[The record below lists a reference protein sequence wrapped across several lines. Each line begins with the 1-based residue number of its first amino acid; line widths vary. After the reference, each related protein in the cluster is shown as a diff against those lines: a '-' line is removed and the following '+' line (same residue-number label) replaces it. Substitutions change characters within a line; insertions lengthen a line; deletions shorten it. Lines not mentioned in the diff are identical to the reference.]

1 MTDLKASSL
10 RALKLMDLTTLNDDD
25 TDEKVIALC
34 HQAKTP
40 VGNTAAIC
48 IYPRFIPI
56 ARKTLKEQGTP
67 EIRIATVT
75 NFPHGNDDIEIAL
88 AETRAAIAY
97 GADEVD
103 VVFPYRALDEG
114 VICDMFEGH
123 APYKPRYV
131 LPDYARFLANGSEWL
146 ELEGA
151 KDLDDAL
158 SLLTIL
164 YHHVPSVTSM
174 PVYLGQLDAL
184 LQPYVR
190 ILTQDEID
198 IRIKR
203 FWRYLDR
210 TLPDAFMHANI
221 GPSDS
226 PITRAILRAD
236 AELKQV
242 SPNLTFIY
250 DPEITPDDLLLEVA
264 KNICECSKPH
274 IANGPV
280 HDKIFTKGGYGIVS
294 CYNSLPLAG
303 GGSTLVR
310 LNLKAIAER
319 SESLDDFFTRT
330 LPHYC
335 QQQIAIIDAR
345 CEFLYQQSHFF
356 ENSFLV
362 KEGLI
367 NPERFVPMFGMYGL
381 AEAVNLLCEKEGI
394 AARYGKE
401 AAANEVGYRIS
412 AQLAEFVANTPV
424 KYGWQKR
431 AMLHAQSGI
440 SSDIGTT
447 PGARLPYGDE
457 PDPITH
463 LQTVAPHH
471 AYYYS
476 GISDILTLDET
487 IKRNPQ
493 ALVQLCLGAFK
504 AGMREFTANVSGN
517 DLVRVT
523 GYMVRLSDLEKY
535 RAEGSRTNT
544 TWLGEEAARNTRI
557 LERQPR
563 VISHEQQM
571 RFSQ

>member
-1 MTDLKASSL
+1 MPLSQPDALQQHCQQIVTSPALTPAQKRHFLAL
-10 RALKLMDLTTLNDDD
+10 EAENALPYPALPQAARA
-25 TDEKVIALC
+25 
-34 HQAKTP
+34 
-40 VGNTAAIC
+40 
-48 IYPRFIPI
+48 
-56 ARKTLKEQGTP
+56 
-67 EIRIATVT
+67 
-75 NFPHGNDDIEIAL
+75 
-88 AETRAAIAY
+88 
-97 GADEVD
+97 
-103 VVFPYRALDEG
+103 ALDEG

-131 LPDYARFLANGSEWL
+131 LPDYARFLAKGSEWL

-164 YHHVPSVTSM
+164 YHHVPSVTSL
-174 PVYLGQLDAL
+174 PVFLGHLDTL
-184 LQPYVR
+184 LQPYVK
-190 ILTQDEID
+190 ILTQEAID

-210 TLPDAFMHANI
+210 TLPDAFVHANI
-221 GPSDS
+221 GPADG
-226 PITRAILRAD
+226 PVTRAILRAD

-250 DPEITPDDLLLEVA
+250 DPEITPDELLLEVA
-264 KNICECSKPH
+264 KNICACSKPH
-274 IANGPV
+274 ISNGPIN
-280 HDKIFTKGGYGIVS
+280 DKIFTKGGYGVVS
-294 CYNSLPLAG
+294 CYNSLPLGG

-319 SESLDDFFTRT
+319 SASPEDFFDRQ

-335 QQQIAIIDAR
+335 RQQIAIIDAR
-345 CEFLYQQSHFF
+345 CDFLYQQSGFF
-356 ENSFLV
+356 EHSFLV

-367 NPERFVPMFGMYGL
+367 SADRFVPMFGMYGL
-381 AEAVNLLCEKEGI
+381 AEAVNLLCEKAGLKG
-394 AARYGKE
+394 RYGQDPQ
-401 AAANEVGYRIS
+401 ANALGYRIS
-412 AQLAEFVANTPV
+412 GQLAAFVEQHPV
-424 KYGWQKR
+424 KHGWKQR
-431 AMLHAQSGI
+431 ALLHAQSGI
-440 SSDIGTT
+440 SSDSGTT

-463 LQTVAPHH
+463 LLAVAPHH
-471 AYYYS
+471 AYYHA

-493 ALVQLCLGAFK
+493 AVVQLCLGAFK
-504 AGMREFTANVSGN
+504 AGMREFTANVAGN

-535 RAEGSRTNT
+535 RAEGSRLNT

-563 VISHEQQM
+563 VVSHEQQM

>member
-1 MTDLKASSL
+1 MSDSFEQRCQNIVTSKTLSPEQKRHFLALEAENALPYPDLPAD
-10 RALKLMDLTTLNDDD
+10 AQAALNDG
-25 TDEKVIALC
+25 L
-34 HQAKTP
+34 
-40 VGNTAAIC
+40 
-48 IYPRFIPI
+48 
-56 ARKTLKEQGTP
+56 
-67 EIRIATVT
+67 
-75 NFPHGNDDIEIAL
+75 
-88 AETRAAIAY
+88 
-97 GADEVD
+97 
-103 VVFPYRALDEG
+103 
-114 VICDMFEGH
+114 ICDMFEGH
-123 APYKPRYV
+123 APFKPRYV
-131 LPDYARFLANGSEWL
+131 LPDYARFLANGSQWL

-174 PVYLGQLDAL
+174 PVYLGHLDTIL
-184 LQPYVR
+184 SPYVK
-190 ILTQDEID
+190 ILTQEEID

-210 TLPDAFMHANI
+210 TLPDAFTHVNI
-221 GPSDS
+221 GPEDT
-226 PITRAILRAD
+226 PVTRAILRAD

-242 SPNLTFIY
+242 APNLTFIY
-250 DPEITPDDLLLEVA
+250 DPEITPDDLLLEVS

-280 HDKIFTKGGYGIVS
+280 NDKIFTKGQYGVVS

-310 LNLKAIAER
+310 LNLKEIALR
-319 SESLDDFFTRT
+319 SASTEDFLSRV

-335 QQQIAIIDAR
+335 QQQISIIDAR
-345 CEFLYQQSHFF
+345 CAFLYQQSHFF

-362 KEGLI
+362 AEGLI
-367 NPERFVPMFGMYGL
+367 DPQRFTPMFGMYGL
-381 AEAVNLLCEKEGI
+381 AEAVNVLCEKAGSP
-394 AARYGKE
+394 ARYGQHDE
-401 AAANEVGYRIS
+401 ANELGWRIS
-412 AQLAEFVANTPV
+412 AQLAAFVENTPV
-424 KYGWQKR
+424 KYGWKQR
-431 AMLHAQSGI
+431 ALLHAQSGI
-440 SSDIGTT
+440 SSDSGTT
-447 PGARLPYGDE
+447 PGARIPYGSE
-457 PDPITH
+457 PDPVSH
-463 LQTVAPHH
+463 LLTVAPHH
-471 AYYYS
+471 AFYPA

-493 ALVQLCLGAFK
+493 AVMQLCLGAFN
-504 AGMREFTANVSGN
+504 AGMREFSANVSGN

-523 GYMVRLSDLEKY
+523 GYMVRLSELEKF

>member
-1 MTDLKASSL
+1 MPTSHEN
-10 RALKLMDLTTLNDDD
+10 ALQQRCQQIVTSPVLSPEQKRHFL
-25 TDEKVIALC
+25 ALE
-34 HQAKTP
+34 AENNLP
-40 VGNTAAIC
+40 
-48 IYPRFIPI
+48 YPQLPAE
-56 ARKTLKEQGTP
+56 AR
-67 EIRIATVT
+67 
-75 NFPHGNDDIEIAL
+75 
-88 AETRAAIAY
+88 
-97 GADEVD
+97 
-103 VVFPYRALDEG
+103 RALDEG

-198 IRIKR
+198 VRIKR

-250 DPEITPDDLLLEVA
+250 DPEITLMTCCWKWRRTSVNVA
-264 KNICECSKPH
+264 NRTSPTVRCMIKFSQR
-274 IANGPV
+274 
-280 HDKIFTKGGYGIVS
+280 GYGIVS

-412 AQLAEFVANTPV
+412 AQLAEFVANTP
-424 KYGWQKR
+424 
-431 AMLHAQSGI
+431 
-440 SSDIGTT
+440 
-447 PGARLPYGDE
+447 
-457 PDPITH
+457 
-463 LQTVAPHH
+463 
-471 AYYYS
+471 
-476 GISDILTLDET
+476 
-487 IKRNPQ
+487 
-493 ALVQLCLGAFK
+493 
-504 AGMREFTANVSGN
+504 
-517 DLVRVT
+517 
-523 GYMVRLSDLEKY
+523 
-535 RAEGSRTNT
+535 
-544 TWLGEEAARNTRI
+544 
-557 LERQPR
+557 
-563 VISHEQQM
+563 
-571 RFSQ
+571 

>member
-1 MTDLKASSL
+1 MSDS
-10 RALKLMDLTTLNDDD
+10 
-25 TDEKVIALC
+25 
-34 HQAKTP
+34 
-40 VGNTAAIC
+40 
-48 IYPRFIPI
+48 F
-56 ARKTLKEQGTP
+56 EQRCQN
-67 EIRIATVT
+67 IVT
-75 NFPHGNDDIEIAL
+75 NHTLSPEQKRHFLAL
-88 AETRAAIAY
+88 EAENAL
-97 GADEVD
+97 
-103 VVFPYRALDEG
+103 PYPALSREAQRALDDG

-131 LPDYARFLANGSEWL
+131 LPDYAKFLANGSQWL

-164 YHHVPSVTSM
+164 FHHVPSVTSM
-174 PVYLGQLDAL
+174 PVYLGHLDTIL
-184 LQPYVR
+184 TPYVK

-210 TLPDAFMHANI
+210 TLPDAFTHVNI
-221 GPSDS
+221 GPEDT
-226 PITRAILRAD
+226 PVTRAILRAD

-242 SPNLTFIY
+242 APNLTFIY
-250 DPEITPDDLLLEVA
+250 DPEITPDSLLLEVS

-280 HDKIFTKGGYGIVS
+280 HDKIFTKGHYGIVS

-310 LNLKAIAER
+310 LNLKEVAKR
-319 SESLDDFFTRT
+319 SESLEDFFSHQ
-330 LPHYC
+330 LPYFC
-335 QQQIAIIDAR
+335 RQQINIIDAR
-345 CEFLYQQSHFF
+345 CSFLYEQSHFF

-362 KEGLI
+362 TEGLI
-367 NPERFVPMFGMYGL
+367 DPQRFTPMFGIYGL
-381 AEAVNLLCEKEGI
+381 AEAVNLLCEKTNSS
-394 AARYGKE
+394 ARYGEHEE
-401 AAANEVGYRIS
+401 ANAMGWRIS
-412 AQLAEFVANTPV
+412 AWLAEFVESTPV
-424 KYGWQKR
+424 KYGWNQR
-431 AMLHAQSGI
+431 ALLHAQSGI
-440 SSDIGTT
+440 SSDSGTT
-447 PGARLPYGDE
+447 PGARLPYGNE
-457 PDPITH
+457 PDPVSH
-463 LQTVAPHH
+463 LLAVAPHH
-471 AYYYS
+471 AYYTS

-493 ALVQLCLGAFK
+493 AVMQLCLGAF
-504 AGMREFTANVSGN
+504 ASGMREFSANVSGN

-523 GYMVRLSDLEKY
+523 GYMVRLSDLQKFRE
-535 RAEGSRTNT
+535 EGSRTNT

-563 VISHEQQM
+563 VVSHEQQM

>member
-1 MTDLKASSL
+1 MTS
-10 RALKLMDLTTLNDDD
+10 
-25 TDEKVIALC
+25 
-34 HQAKTP
+34 
-40 VGNTAAIC
+40 
-48 IYPRFIPI
+48 
-56 ARKTLKEQGTP
+56 KTLSPEQKRHFLALEAENALPYPNLPP
-67 EIRIATVT
+67 EA
-75 NFPHGNDDIEIAL
+75 
-88 AETRAAIAY
+88 RAA
-97 GADEVD
+97 
-103 VVFPYRALDEG
+103 LDDG

-123 APYKPRYV
+123 APFKPRYV
-131 LPDYARFLANGSEWL
+131 LPDYARFLANGSQWL

-151 KDLDDAL
+151 QDLDDAL

-164 YHHVPSVTSM
+164 FHHVPSVTSM
-174 PVYLGQLDAL
+174 PVYLGHLDEIL
-184 LQPYVR
+184 SPYVK
-190 ILTQDEID
+190 IITQDKID

-210 TLPDAFMHANI
+210 TLPDAFTHVNI
-221 GPSDS
+221 GPKDT
-226 PITRAILRAD
+226 PVTRAILRTD

-250 DPEITPDDLLLEVA
+250 DPQITPESLLLEVS

-280 HDKIFTKGGYGIVS
+280 NDKIFTKGQYGVVS

-310 LNLKAIAER
+310 LNLKEVAQR
-319 SESLDDFFTRT
+319 SSSMDEFFSHL

-335 QQQIAIIDAR
+335 RQQISIIDAR
-345 CEFLYQQSHFF
+345 CRFLYEQSHFF

-362 KEGLI
+362 AEGLI
-367 NPERFVPMFGMYGL
+367 DPQRFAPMFGIYGL
-381 AEAVNLLCEKEGI
+381 AEAVNLLCEKANS
-394 AARYGKE
+394 AARYGVDEE
-401 AAANEVGYRIS
+401 ANAIGWRIS
-412 AQLAEFVANTPV
+412 AWLAEFVQDTPV
-424 KYGWQKR
+424 KYGWNNR

-440 SSDIGTT
+440 SSDSGTT
-447 PGARLPYGDE
+447 PGARIPYGNE
-457 PDPITH
+457 PDPVSH
-463 LQTVAPHH
+463 LLAVAPHH
-471 AYYYS
+471 AYYTS

-487 IKRNPQ
+487 VKRNPQ
-493 ALVQLCLGAFK
+493 AVMQLCLGAF
-504 AGMREFTANVSGN
+504 ASGMREFSANVSGN

-535 RAEGSRTNT
+535 REEGSRTNT

-563 VISHEQQM
+563 VVSHEQQM

>member
-1 MTDLKASSL
+1 MTEQSVIQRCQQIVENPTLSPEQKRHFLALEAENMLPYPTLSNEESL
-10 RALKLMDLTTLNDDD
+10 ALN
-25 TDEKVIALC
+25 E
-34 HQAKTP
+34 
-40 VGNTAAIC
+40 
-48 IYPRFIPI
+48 R
-56 ARKTLKEQGTP
+56 
-67 EIRIATVT
+67 
-75 NFPHGNDDIEIAL
+75 
-88 AETRAAIAY
+88 
-97 GADEVD
+97 
-103 VVFPYRALDEG
+103 
-114 VICDMFEGH
+114 VICDMYEGH

-131 LPDYARFLANGSEWL
+131 LPDYAKFLAQGSRYL
-146 ELEGA
+146 ELEPA
-151 KDLDDAL
+151 QDFDDAL
-158 SLLTIL
+158 NMLTIL

-174 PVYLGQLDAL
+174 PVYLGRIDKIL
-184 LQPYVR
+184 LPYVGN
-190 ILTQDEID
+190 LTQEQLYPKL
-198 IRIKR
+198 KR

-221 GPSDS
+221 GPEDS
-226 PITRAILRAD
+226 IITRLILKVD
-236 AELKQV
+236 VELQQV
-242 SPNLTFIY
+242 APNLTFIY
-250 DPEITPDDLLLEVA
+250 DAALTPSDLLHQA
-264 KNICECSKPH
+264 ITNICHSSKPH
-274 IANGPV
+274 IANGTLQDAV
-280 HDKIFTKGGYGIVS
+280 FGKDEYGIVS
-294 CYNSLPLAG
+294 CYNSLPQSG

-310 LNLKAIAER
+310 INLKEVAKR
-319 SESLDDFFTRT
+319 SQNSADFLENV
-330 LPHYC
+330 LPFYM
-335 QQQIAIIDAR
+335 QKQIEIINAR
-345 CEFLYQQSHFF
+345 CEFLYEKSHFF

-362 KEGLI
+362 QEGLI
-367 NPERFVPMFGMYGL
+367 DPERFVPMFGMYGL
-381 AEAVNLLCEKEGI
+381 AEAVNLLCDKAGQN
-394 AARYGKE
+394 ARYGKDE
-401 AAANEVGYRIS
+401 VANQLGYRIS
-412 AQLAEFVANTPV
+412 AQLAEFVESTPV
-424 KYGWQKR
+424 KFGWKQR

-471 AYYYS
+471 AYYHA

-571 RFSQ
+571 RFSK

>member
-1 MTDLKASSL
+1 MSDSFAQRCQNIVTS
-10 RALKLMDLTTLNDDD
+10 
-25 TDEKVIALC
+25 
-34 HQAKTP
+34 
-40 VGNTAAIC
+40 
-48 IYPRFIPI
+48 
-56 ARKTLKEQGTP
+56 KTLSPEQKRHFLALEAENALPYPTLP
-67 EIRIATVT
+67 EA
-75 NFPHGNDDIEIAL
+75 A
-88 AETRAAIAY
+88 RAA
-97 GADEVD
+97 
-103 VVFPYRALDEG
+103 LDQG

-123 APYKPRYV
+123 APFKPRYV

-158 SLLTIL
+158 SMLTIL
-164 YHHVPSVTSM
+164 YHHVPSVTAM
-174 PVYLGQLDAL
+174 PVYLGHLDAIL
-184 LQPYVR
+184 APYVK
-190 ILTQDEID
+190 ILTQEEID

-210 TLPDAFMHANI
+210 TLPDAFTHVNI
-221 GPSDS
+221 GPEDT
-226 PITRAILRAD
+226 PVTRAILRAD
-236 AELKQV
+236 AELKQAA
-242 SPNLTFIY
+242 PNLTFIY
-250 DPEITPDDLLLEVA
+250 DPDITPDSLLLEVS

-280 HDKIFTKGGYGIVS
+280 NDKIFTKGQYGVVS

-310 LNLKAIAER
+310 LNLKEIARR
-319 SESLDDFFTRT
+319 SESVADFFDRV
-330 LPHYC
+330 LPFYC

-345 CEFLYQQSHFF
+345 CTFLYQQSHFF

-362 KEGLI
+362 AEGLI
-367 NPERFVPMFGMYGL
+367 DPQRFAPMFGIYAL
-381 AEAVNLLCEKEGI
+381 AEAVNLLCEK
-394 AARYGKE
+394 ANSPARYGQDEE
-401 AAANEVGYRIS
+401 ANALGWRIS
-412 AQLAEFVANTPV
+412 AELAAFVERTPV
-424 KYGWQKR
+424 KFGWNQR

-440 SSDIGTT
+440 SSDSGTT
-447 PGARLPYGDE
+447 PGARIPYGSE
-457 PDPITH
+457 PDPVSH
-463 LQTVAPHH
+463 LLTVAPHH
-471 AYYYS
+471 AFYTA

-493 ALVQLCLGAFK
+493 AIMQLCLGAFN
-504 AGMREFTANVSGN
+504 AGMREFSANVSGN

-523 GYMVRLSDLEKY
+523 GYMVRLSDLQKF

>member
-1 MTDLKASSL
+1 
-10 RALKLMDLTTLNDDD
+10 MDDAF
-25 TDEKVIALC
+25 V
-34 HQAKTP
+34 
-40 VGNTAAIC
+40 
-48 IYPRFIPI
+48 FM
-56 ARKTLKEQGTP
+56 
-67 EIRIATVT
+67 EI
-75 NFPHGNDDIEIAL
+75 FD
-88 AETRAAIAY
+88 
-97 GADEVD
+97 GADELDKVAAGR
-103 VVFPYRALDEG
+103 VF
-114 VICDMFEGH
+114 
-123 APYKPRYV
+123 
-131 LPDYARFLANGSEWL
+131 
-146 ELEGA
+146 A
-151 KDLDDAL
+151 KTSA
-158 SLLTIL
+158 
-164 YHHVPSVTSM
+164 HV
-174 PVYLGQLDAL
+174 
-184 LQPYVR
+184 
-190 ILTQDEID
+190 DEIEKGLSAGQFD
-198 IRIKR
+198 
-203 FWRYLDR
+203 
-210 TLPDAFMHANI
+210 HAKIVGLILERAVEGGDVRMEEFSVNI
-221 GPSDS
+221 
-226 PITRAILRAD
+226 
-236 AELKQV
+236 
-242 SPNLTFIY
+242 N
-250 DPEITPDDLLLEVA
+250 
-264 KNICECSKPH
+264 
-274 IANGPV
+274 
-280 HDKIFTKGGYGIVS
+280 
-294 CYNSLPLAG
+294 
-303 GGSTLVR
+303 
-310 LNLKAIAER
+310 
-319 SESLDDFFTRT
+319 
-330 LPHYC
+330 
-335 QQQIAIIDAR
+335 
-345 CEFLYQQSHFF
+345 FF

>member
-1 MTDLKASSL
+1 MSTSGLDAMQQRCQQIVTS
-10 RALKLMDLTTLNDDD
+10 
-25 TDEKVIALC
+25 
-34 HQAKTP
+34 P
-40 VGNTAAIC
+40 V
-48 IYPRFIPI
+48 
-56 ARKTLKEQGTP
+56 LTP
-67 EIRIATVT
+67 EQKRHFLALEAE
-75 NFPHGNDDIEIAL
+75 NNLPYPGLPH
-88 AETRAAIAY
+88 AA
-97 GADEVD
+97 
-103 VVFPYRALDEG
+103 RSALDG
-114 VICDMFEGH
+114 GFICDMFEGH
-123 APYKPRYV
+123 APFKPRYV
-131 LPDYARFLANGSEWL
+131 LPDYAKFLANGSEWL

-174 PVYLGQLDAL
+174 PVFLGHLDAL

-190 ILTQDEID
+190 ILTQEEIES
-198 IRIKR
+198 RIKR

-221 GPSDS
+221 GPGDS
-226 PITRAILRAD
+226 PVTRAILRAD
-236 AELKQV
+236 AYLKQV
-242 SPNLTFIY
+242 APNLTFIY

-274 IANGPV
+274 ISNGPMN
-280 HDKIFTKGGYGIVS
+280 DRIFTKGGFGVVS

-310 LNLKAIAER
+310 LNLKAIAEH
-319 SESLDDFFTRT
+319 SESAADFFDRT

-345 CEFLYQQSHFF
+345 CEFLYEQSGFF

-367 NPERFVPMFGMYGL
+367 DADRFVPMFGMYGL
-381 AEAVNLLCEKEGI
+381 AEAVNALCEKSGHPG
-394 AARYGKE
+394 RYGKDE
-401 AAANEVGYRIS
+401 QANALGYRIS
-412 AQLAEFVANTPV
+412 EQLAHFVENTPV
-424 KYGWQKR
+424 KHGWKQR

-440 SSDIGTT
+440 SSDSGTT

-457 PDPITH
+457 PDPISH
-463 LQTVAPHH
+463 LLAVAPHH
-471 AYYYS
+471 KHYPS

-493 ALVQLCLGAFK
+493 AVVQLCLGAFN
-504 AGMREFTANVSGN
+504 AGMREFTANIAGN

-535 RAEGSRTNT
+535 RAEGSRINT

-571 RFSQ
+571 RFS